1 VQQDAISICIVAVD
15 KFKNLKDIAFY
26 IKHQYDKKY
35 PGSGKA
41 AEGVYH
47 CAVGKSFASEF
58 KVSCKDHTR
67 KDTWV
72 GRSFILNGQ
81 LQTSRSAEF
90 DRICLFAMLFLS
102 GAVSHETRQ
111 MIHLKIDTLHVI
123 LWKSKEAPF
132 QITD

>member
-1 VQQDAISICIVAVD
+1 MDDGENKETEYKMQNEHTYKIITSYMPENFEQDAINICIVAVD
-15 KFKNLKDIAFY
+15 KYKNLKDVAFY

-47 CAVGKSFASEF
+47 CAVGKSFAS
-58 KVSCKDHTR
+58 
-67 KDTWV
+67 
-72 GRSFILNGQ
+72 
-81 LQTSRSAEF
+81 
-90 DRICLFAMLFLS
+90 
-102 GAVSHETRQ
+102 AVSHETRQ